1 MANNTIS
8 YNRFSALPAN
18 IAHYGTTSEELA
30 LQKGAPDP
38 DPVLSPMADGVVPA
52 RQLALS
58 RAGSDKL
65 RLANPSQP
73 MANPYE
79 GRKPNL
85 VHSRHAVT
93 KLAGPV
99 VEQLKNLVNTGAV
112 VEGNVQYSGSF
123 TINSFTTS
131 SVNVTNLQN
140 NSLTVSLSV
149 LPAFSANA
157 RF

>member
-18 IAHYGTTSEELA
+18 IAHYGSTSEELA

-38 DPVLSPMADGVVPA
+38 DPILSPMADGVIPA

-65 RLANPSQP
+65 RLANPHQP
-73 MANPYE
+73 LVNPYE

-99 VEQLKNLVNTGAV
+99 IDQLKSLVDNGQV
-112 VEGNVQYSGSF
+112 VEGNVQHQMMHSLKR
-123 TINSFTTS
+123 
-131 SVNVTNLQN
+131 VA
-140 NSLTVSLSV
+140 SLTAFLDQQNKMVDTIYARTLSV
-149 LPAFSANA
+149 SKG
-157 RF
+157 

>member
-38 DPVLSPMADGVVPA
+38 DPVLSPMADAVVPA

-112 VEGNVQYSGSF
+112 VEGNVQHQMMHSLKR
-123 TINSFTTS
+123 
-131 SVNVTNLQN
+131 VA
-140 NSLTVSLSV
+140 SLTTFLDQQNKMVDTIYARTLSV
-149 LPAFSANA
+149 SKG
-157 RF
+157 

>member
-38 DPVLSPMADGVVPA
+38 DPVLSPMADSIVPA
-52 RQLALS
+52 KQLALS

-65 RLANPSQP
+65 RLTNPSQP

-99 VEQLKNLVNTGAV
+99 VDQLKNLVNTGEV
-112 VEGNVQYSGSF
+112 VEGNVQHQMMHSLKR
-123 TINSFTTS
+123 
-131 SVNVTNLQN
+131 VA
-140 NSLTVSLSV
+140 SLTAFLDQQNKMVDTIYARTLSV
-149 LPAFSANA
+149 SKG
-157 RF
+157 

>member
-8 YNRFSALPAN
+8 YNQFSALPAN

-112 VEGNVQYSGSF
+112 VEGNVQHQMMHSLKR
-123 TINSFTTS
+123 
-131 SVNVTNLQN
+131 VA
-140 NSLTVSLSV
+140 SLTTFLDQQNKMVDTIYARTLSV
-149 LPAFSANA
+149 SKG
-157 RF
+157 

>member
-112 VEGNVQYSGSF
+112 VEGNVQHQMMHSLKR
-123 TINSFTTS
+123 
-131 SVNVTNLQN
+131 VA
-140 NSLTVSLSV
+140 SLTTFLDQQNKMVDTIYARTLSV
-149 LPAFSANA
+149 SKG
-157 RF
+157 

>member
-52 RQLALS
+52 KQLALS

-112 VEGNVQYSGSF
+112 VEGNVQHQMMHSLKR
-123 TINSFTTS
+123 
-131 SVNVTNLQN
+131 VA
-140 NSLTVSLSV
+140 SLTTFLDQQNKMVDTIYARTLSV
-149 LPAFSANA
+149 SKG
-157 RF
+157 